1 MATQHIYLYG
11 PIPIFSRKIGNRFT
25 RRKVSV
31 QNKAMTTKPSPTK
44 PNKLPPAL
52 MLSADLELDPYHP
65 SNQPYVKTEQAIK
78 RVVVDQSVRMNPR
91 HVKIAKMHLRGNTRQ
106 EMIDE
111 TGLVSGT
118 VSQILSRPDVIEL
131 LRTLIH
137 LDQHHEGINLR
148 IRKSMLNEIA
158 IDNKIDDPRLTVTAI
173 QELNRIDGTYE
184 LEANKPQV
192 IIINNGTFPRGA
204 LD

>member
-1 MATQHIYLYG
+1 M
-11 PIPIFSRKIGNRFT
+11 
-25 RRKVSV
+25 
-31 QNKAMTTKPSPTK
+31 
-44 PNKLPPAL
+44 
-52 MLSADLELDPYHP
+52 
-65 SNQPYVKTEQAIK
+65 
-78 RVVVDQSVRMNPR
+78 
-91 HVKIAKMHLRGNTRQ
+91 
-106 EMIDE
+106 
-111 TGLVSGT
+111 
-118 VSQILSRPDVIEL
+118 IEL

-184 LEANKPQV
+184 REANKPQV